1 MKVKKVYILG
11 PVSPYRGGIAQYTE
25 NLYNALSKSA
35 DTKVVSFS
43 RQYPKMLYP
52 GGTDKAK
59 GATHLKDVAYE
70 LDSNNPFTWMSVY
83 KKIVAAKPDLV
94 VINWWSIYWQ
104 PAFSLITRGLRRH
117 NITVAYVCHSV
128 YDHDAKPWRKKIARL
143 LLKRGP
149 SFYVVHSIQEAEKL
163 KEFTNSK
170 IVVKQIPVYDQ
181 FPKPSKSLSVDKNK
195 NRPMKLLF
203 IGLIRPYKG
212 LDVLLDAYEKMSFKE
227 KKMISLTVVGEVWND
242 KEKLESRLDS
252 LSVKHDLRFVSDQ
265 DMVDYINQSDLVVLP
280 YLSATGSAVIPAS
293 YYCGRP
299 VLATRTGG
307 LAEVVE
313 DGKTGWLVEPN
324 NSDELKAKIIS
335 LSIDDCL
342 GTNIYIK
349 KWVKDNSWEEMAKT
363 IIDASSN
370 L

>member
-1 MKVKKVYILG
+1 
-11 PVSPYRGGIAQYTE
+11 
-25 NLYNALSKSA
+25 
-35 DTKVVSFS
+35 
-43 RQYPKMLYP
+43 
-52 GGTDKAK
+52 
-59 GATHLKDVAYE
+59 
-70 LDSNNPFTWMSVY
+70 
-83 KKIVAAKPDLV
+83 
-94 VINWWSIYWQ
+94 
-104 PAFSLITRGLRRH
+104 
-117 NITVAYVCHSV
+117 
-128 YDHDAKPWRKKIARL
+128 
-143 LLKRGP
+143 
-149 SFYVVHSIQEAEKL
+149 
-163 KEFTNSK
+163 
-170 IVVKQIPVYDQ
+170 
-181 FPKPSKSLSVDKNK
+181 
-195 NRPMKLLF
+195 
-203 IGLIRPYKG
+203 
-212 LDVLLDAYEKMSFKE
+212 MSFKE